1 MIQYLQ
7 LPRFGRRPLHLPS
20 KPAMSAMRD
29 ERDEPAE
36 RDKRDEQAE
45 RIECDEGAEPLR
57 GGATLEGLTSLQISP
72 DGIYPECH

>member
-7 LPRFGRRPLHLPS
+7 LPRFGRRPLNLPT

-29 ERDEPAE
+29 ERDK

-45 RIECDEGAEPLR
+45 RIERDEGAEPLR